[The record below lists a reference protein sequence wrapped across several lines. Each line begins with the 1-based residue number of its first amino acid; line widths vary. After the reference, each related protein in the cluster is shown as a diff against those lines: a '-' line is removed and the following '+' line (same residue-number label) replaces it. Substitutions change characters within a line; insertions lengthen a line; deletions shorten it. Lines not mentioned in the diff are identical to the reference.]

1 MLCRVADSLFW
12 MSRYIERAEDTA
24 RVVDV
29 NIQLLLERYHSDP
42 QMMENHWGRILDGF
56 GERAVFETI
65 YDEITT
71 QYVAEYLTFSR
82 KNPSSILSCIFA
94 ARENARM
101 IRDQISSEM
110 WEIINR
116 LYLFLKGQDA
126 ERVLRAGVS
135 EFFTQ
140 IKEFAHLFRGVTD
153 ATFPRQ
159 LGYEFIRAGCYLERA
174 YKTVDILD
182 SKHYLLE
189 AGGKAGDGTALE
201 VVEWVS
207 VLRSCAG
214 AEAYHRVY
222 VSDVSRLNVVAFLV
236 QSRAFPHS
244 ILFSLSQLQLALHS
258 ISGCPLSQFSNEAE
272 RLCGRA
278 ISQVLYTSA
287 GEIVEEGFHDYL
299 QGIKAAAEKIAIE
312 LGNSYMFFPIVDPVE
327 DGDDEDGAEAELQE
341 QGQGGVA

>member
-12 MSRYIERAEDTA
+12 MSRYIERAENTA
-24 RVVDV
+24 RVADV
-29 NIQLLLERYHSDP
+29 NIQLLLERFRDADLIDA
-42 QMMENHWGRILDGF
+42 HWGAILDGF
-56 GERAVFETI
+56 GEREFYETL

-71 QYVAEYLTFSR
+71 QNVAEYLTFSR
-82 KNPSSILSCIFA
+82 ENPSSIFSCVLA

-126 ERVLRAGVS
+126 EHVLSSGVS
-135 EFFTQ
+135 EFFAQ
-140 IKEFAHLFRGVTD
+140 IKEFAHLFRGITD

-159 LGYEFIRAGCYLERA
+159 LGYEFIRAGCYMERV
-174 YKTVDILD
+174 YKTAAILD
-182 SKHYLLE
+182 SKHYLLD
-189 AGGKAGDGTALE
+189 GDDDQEEKSGLE
-201 VVEWVS
+201 VLEWVS
-207 VLRSCAG
+207 VLRSVTG

-222 VSDVSRLNVVAFLV
+222 VSDVSGINVLAFLA

-258 ISGCPLSQFSNEAE
+258 ISGCALSQFSNEAE
-272 RLCGRA
+272 RLCGRV

-287 GEIVEEGFHDYL
+287 SEIVEDGLHKFLNE
-299 QGIKAAAEKIAIE
+299 ITATVEKIALQFSE
-312 LGNSYMFFPIVDPVE
+312 RYMFFPIVDPVE
-327 DGDDEDGAEAELQE
+327 EATEEPTQS
-341 QGQGGVA
+341 QSQSQTASA